1 MRDFNIQSTNFEGV
15 FVLKLKKKKD
25 FRGSLTRYFNFY
37 EISKILKGK
46 KILHINLSEN
56 KKKGTMRG
64 FHYQTRPLQ
73 EIKLLKCISGS
84 IYDVIIDL
92 RKKSKT
98 YLKLFKIKL
107 SEHDQKILII
117 PENFA
122 HGYQTLEK
130 NTKLLYFHTQ
140 VYSKKYERTI
150 NLLDKKL
157 SINWPIKKKII
168 SLKDKKGTILK

>member
-1 MRDFNIQSTNFEGV
+1 
-15 FVLKLKKKKD
+15 
-25 FRGSLTRYFNFY
+25 
-37 EISKILKGK
+37 
-46 KILHINLSEN
+46 
-56 KKKGTMRG
+56 MRG

-157 SINWPIKKKII
+157 SINWPIKNYFFKR
-168 SLKDKKGTILK
+168 